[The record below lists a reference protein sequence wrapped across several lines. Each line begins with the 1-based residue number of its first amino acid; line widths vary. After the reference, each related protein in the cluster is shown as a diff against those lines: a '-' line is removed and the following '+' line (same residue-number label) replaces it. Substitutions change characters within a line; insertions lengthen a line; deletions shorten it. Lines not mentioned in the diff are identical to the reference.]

1 MTGPMTGQPRVRR
14 NDWGSLT
21 PPELGAWTPTLSV
34 SVVIPAYD
42 AKRLLPTVLAGLA
55 AQTYPAH
62 LLEVVVAD
70 DGPGPLELPEVRPE
84 RTRIVPVT
92 EGWGRANACH
102 TGALASDGDVVHWLD
117 ADMLVERDH
126 VEAQLRWHHLLD
138 YAVVLGHK
146 WFVDPAAL
154 LAASPA
160 EVRAAVAEGRTE
172 AYFEGQDW
180 LPHDWVEQVHQRTD
194 DLKSA
199 GPRAQR
205 AHVGATGSL
214 HRALYDECGG
224 MGTMLK
230 LGEDIDLGYRLA
242 EVGAV
247 FVPDRAARS
256 WHLGFTHVMEQ
267 REKVND
273 HNDPYLCDRVPDM
286 RPKRRLG
293 RLYSVP
299 YVEVVLDVRGETD
312 HHRVVTTV
320 DAVLASTLSDLSVVL
335 LGDWSTLSD
344 ERRSP
349 LTDPRLAERLVQA
362 AYQGEPRVRLL
373 SELPPGRCEAMF
385 RLTLGDASWCPLPEA
400 LTALVMHVERT
411 HHGLRQVMMPDGS
424 SARLERTAAVQRAR
438 RVAGADEDLDAVI
451 DEVYGTWWVE
461 AGEAGFVS
469 SADRSVPHYR
479 QQGGPRLSVDEA
491 WELVAPTS
499 SGPPAGKPK
508 KQAPR
513 PAGAGESAPEE
524 QPTAPAAGLL
534 GRLGSRLRGA

>member
-1 MTGPMTGQPRVRR
+1 MTGQPRVRR
-14 NDWGSLT
+14 NEWGSLT

-42 AKRLLPTVLAGLA
+42 ASRLLPAVLAGLA

-70 DGPGPLELPEVRPE
+70 DGPGRLELPEVRPE

-102 TGALASDGDVVHWLD
+102 AGALASDGDVVHWLD
-117 ADMLVERDH
+117 ADMLVERDE

-146 WFVDPAAL
+146 WFVDPAAV
-154 LAASPA
+154 LAATPA
-160 EVRAAVAEGRTE
+160 QVRDAVAEGRTE
-172 AYFEGQDW
+172 EFFEGQER

-194 DLKSA
+194 DLRNA

-214 HRALYDECGG
+214 HRALYDEAGG
-224 MGTMLK
+224 MGTMLR

-335 LGDWSTLSD
+335 LGDWSTLTD

-349 LTDPRLAERLVQA
+349 LGDPRLAERLVQA
-362 AYQGEPRVRLL
+362 AYAGDPRVRLL
-373 SELPPGRCEAMF
+373 SELPAGRCEAMF
-385 RLTLGDASWCPLPEA
+385 RLTLGNAAWAPLPDA
-400 LTALVMHVERT
+400 LTALLMHVERT
-411 HHGLRQVMMPDGS
+411 HHGLRMVMMPDGT
-424 SARLERTAAVQRAR
+424 SARLERTAAVQRAL
-438 RVAGADEDLDAVI
+438 RVAGPDEDLDSVV

-461 AGEAGFVS
+461 GGEAGFVS
-469 SADRSVPHYR
+469 SADHVVPHYR
-479 QQGGPRLSVDEA
+479 QTGGPRLSVDEA
-491 WELVAPTS
+491 WELVAPK
-499 SGPPAGKPK
+499 PAAKAR
-508 KQAPR
+508 KQAPEPDR
-513 PAGAGESAPEE
+513 APTPPPADAAAG
-524 QPTAPAAGLL
+524 PARGLL

>member
-1 MTGPMTGQPRVRR
+1 MTGQPRVRR
-14 NDWGSLT
+14 NDWGTLT

-42 AKRLLPTVLAGLA
+42 AGRLLPTVLAGLA

-70 DGPGPLELPEVRPE
+70 DGPGRLELPEVRPE
-84 RTRIVPVT
+84 RTRIVPVA

-117 ADMLVERDH
+117 ADMLVERDQ

-146 WFVDPAAL
+146 WFVDPAAV
-154 LAASPA
+154 LATSPA

-194 DLKSA
+194 DLKAA

-214 HRALYDECGG
+214 HRTLYDECGG

-267 REKVND
+267 REQVND

-293 RLYSVP
+293 RLYTVP

-344 ERRSP
+344 ERRSV
-349 LTDPRLAERLVQA
+349 LTDPRLTERLVQA
-362 AYQGEPRVRLL
+362 AYRGDPRVRLL
-373 SELPPGRCEAMF
+373 EELPPGRCPAMF
-385 RLTLGDASWCPLPEA
+385 RLTLADAAWCPQPTA
-400 LTALVMHVERT
+400 LAALVMHLERT
-411 HHGLRQVMMPDGS
+411 HHGLRLVMQPDGT

-438 RVAGADEDLDAVI
+438 RVAAPDEDLDTVI

-461 AGEAGFVS
+461 GGEAGFVAS
-469 SADRSVPHYR
+469 DGYVTPRPR
-479 QQGGPRLSVDEA
+479 NTGGPRLSVDEA

-499 SGPPAGKPK
+499 SAQPAAKPRKQARKQARRPAPAQEPASVEPPPAP
-508 KQAPR
+508 AP
-513 PAGAGESAPEE
+513 
-524 QPTAPAAGLL
+524 GLL
-534 GRLGSRLRGA
+534 GRLGSRLRGD

>member
-1 MTGPMTGQPRVRR
+1 
-14 NDWGSLT
+14 
-21 PPELGAWTPTLSV
+21 
-34 SVVIPAYD
+34 
-42 AKRLLPTVLAGLA
+42 
-55 AQTYPAH
+55 
-62 LLEVVVAD
+62 
-70 DGPGPLELPEVRPE
+70 
-84 RTRIVPVT
+84 
-92 EGWGRANACH
+92 
-102 TGALASDGDVVHWLD
+102 
-117 ADMLVERDH
+117 ADMLVERDQ

-146 WFVDPAAL
+146 WFVDPATV
-154 LAASPA
+154 LAATPS

-172 AYFEGQDW
+172 TYFEGQEW

-194 DLKSA
+194 DLRAA

-214 HRALYDECGG
+214 HRTLYDESGG

-320 DAVLASTLSDLSVVL
+320 DAVLASTLSDLSVTL
-335 LGDWSTLSD
+335 LGDWSTLDD

-349 LTDPRLAERLVQA
+349 LADPRLPERLVQA
-362 AYQGEPRVRLL
+362 AYRGDPRVRLL
-373 SELPPGRCEAMF
+373 EQLPPGRCPAMF
-385 RLTLGDASWCPLPEA
+385 RLTLADAAWCPLPDA
-400 LTALVMHVERT
+400 LTALVMHLERT
-411 HHGLRQVMMPDGS
+411 HHGLRLVMQPDGT

-438 RVAGADEDLDAVI
+438 RVAAPDEDPDTVI

-461 AGEAGFVS
+461 GGEAGFVAS
-469 SADRSVPHYR
+469 DGYVTPRPR
-479 QQGGPRLSVDEA
+479 NTGGPRLSVDEA
-491 WELVAPTS
+491 WELVAPTAS
-499 SGPPAGKPK
+499 ARAAAKPK

-513 PAGAGESAPEE
+513 PAPAAEPTPETTPE
-524 QPTAPAAGLL
+524 TGPAAPAPGLL
-534 GRLGSRLRGA
+534 GRLGSRLRGEP